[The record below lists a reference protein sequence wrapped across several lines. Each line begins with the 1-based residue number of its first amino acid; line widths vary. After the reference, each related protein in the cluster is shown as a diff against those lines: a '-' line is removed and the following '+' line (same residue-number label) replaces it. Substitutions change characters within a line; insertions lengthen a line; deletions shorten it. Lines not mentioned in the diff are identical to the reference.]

1 MRYAQY
7 LKAEKHISATDSGAI
22 IERWRYG
29 RRLLC
34 DDAAMTA
41 SRKSL
46 KHGVLDRLIAH
57 AEAERIAL
65 SDQEIQRRLRAAR
78 AYPTEDQIRRAATDF
93 DTWRDLVNAGFPE
106 YDRADPEP
114 DYDPRWTDERE
125 RDAVRIGETLAADGD
140 REQLVLFD
148 LFPEDRFDEMSTL
161 DELAKWAE
169 EMASMTERYARRDAK
184 RLAYLGRLIDAV
196 HGDMS
201 ATWAQ
206 ARAALGETGGA

>member
-1 MRYAQY
+1 MRYSQY
-7 LKAEKHISATDSGAI
+7 LKAERHITATDSGAI

-93 DTWRDLVNAGFPE
+93 ETWRDLVNAGFPDYE
-106 YDRADPEP
+106 RLDTEP

-125 RDAVRIGETLAADGD
+125 RDAANREAALMADESD
-140 REQLVLFD
+140 EQLS
-148 LFPEDRFDEMSTL
+148 LFPEEKFDELSTL
-161 DELAKWAE
+161 EELSKYAD
-169 EMASMTERYARRDAK
+169 EMAQITERYARRDAK
-184 RLAYLGRLIDAV
+184 RISYLRRLIDAV
-196 HGDMS
+196 NGDMS
-201 ATWAQ
+201 ATWAE
-206 ARAALGETGGA
+206 ARAALDAAGGDL